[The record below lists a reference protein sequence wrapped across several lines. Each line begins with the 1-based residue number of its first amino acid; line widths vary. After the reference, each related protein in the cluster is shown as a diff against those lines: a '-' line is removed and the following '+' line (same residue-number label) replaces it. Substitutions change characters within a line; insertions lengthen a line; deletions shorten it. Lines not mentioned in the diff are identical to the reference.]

1 MLFVFFFKQKTAYE
15 MLISDW
21 SSDVCSS
28 DLEPNG
34 NIGEARIERSDAV
47 HRKLRLQGQI
57 CVARCKDIRRRGGD
71 EAVRSEGCLKIGRV
85 VAEDI
90 VGPDLDE
97 RPNPREARGG
107 FDPARTRGYGKVDPK
122 KEEGAVTSQ
131 PRFDD

>member
-90 VGPDLDE
+90 VGPALDE
-97 RPNPREARGG
+97 RPIPREERDRKSVGSGRGVSVRVESG
-107 FDPARTRGYGKVDPK
+107 GRSAIQK
-122 KEEGAVTSQ
+122 KK
-131 PRFDD
+131 